1 MQSAS
6 PDPVQPPHMVHHH
19 QAPLL
24 AEQAPM
30 AVDHLSTQ
38 AHLLHPMAV
47 YTTVGQGMQHHVP
60 AHAVQHDDG
69 ARVGDGQELQQQHEF
84 RQLQQVLEQQL
95 RMRPQDQ
102 NPLLVPQTRQ
112 QDAHYPGA
120 QQQGQQQQRPQHLTS
135 QHQHVQQQLEHETQT
150 EYRALHGQQQQHPNM
165 PVDSALQNQQPFEQ
179 PAVPRESVAVS
190 LQRNPVTNARSR
202 ASEVSEESRRRRA
215 NMMAEL
221 LRTFFRPTLGSS
233 RYVAVRFIGEG
244 AYGVVVSAKDT
255 ITGDIVAVKRIRKCL
270 NNYPMFTRAL
280 RELKFLRLL
289 SPHKNIINVRDVLL
303 PGEYEKFND
312 TFVVCEKMP
321 MDLKQVLAST
331 AEITH
336 DHVKYFMFQLLCG
349 IHYMHSASVFHRDL
363 KPSNILIN
371 EKCELRI
378 CDFGLARASYESGPD
393 TTRFWTDY
401 VATRWY
407 RAPELIMEDHSTY
420 STAIDMWSVGCIF
433 AEILAGGKVLFQGNS
448 KRHMFELITD
458 ILGSPPQHVLEGVR
472 NQMDRRILSEAQHP
486 HRPPR
491 NLAEMFPCADHQ
503 AIDLL
508 RRLLVLEQD
517 QRISAWDALHLP
529 YFAQYLYLGFGEEA
543 TPLPASEFQFERVA
557 LTHDQMR
564 HELLT
569 EILHYHPNET
579 LAVLERYGIGN
590 NVAVP
595 SAVQNFVQQMDDVG
609 DGGAKMRSTTMPEHA
624 LARYTDGRSRK
635 AGQSVPHAPVRQHG
649 TMTESE
655 LALFN
660 RTRIP
665 RHVDL

>member
-1 MQSAS
+1 
-6 PDPVQPPHMVHHH
+6 VYHH
-19 QAPLL
+19 QALLL
-24 AEQAPM
+24 AQQAGM
-30 AVDHLSTQ
+30 AVDHPLTQ
-38 AHLLHPMAV
+38 AQLLDPMAV
-47 YTTVGQGMQHHVP
+47 YTTVGQSTHQHVP
-60 AHAVQHDDG
+60 AHSFQHDDG
-69 ARVGDGQELQQQHEF
+69 FHVSDSQELQQRHELH
-84 RQLQQVLEQQL
+84 QLQHVLEQQL
-95 RMRPQDQ
+95 RMRPQHQ
-102 NPLLVPQTRQ
+102 ISQLVQQTTQ
-112 QDAHYPGA
+112 QDAHCPGA
-120 QQQGQQQQRPQHLTS
+120 EQQGQQQQGPYHLSSQQQHVQQ
-135 QHQHVQQQLEHETQT
+135 QHVQQQHVQQQLEQETQI
-150 EYRALHGQQQQHPNM
+150 EYRALHEQQQQYSNM
-165 PVDSALQNQQPFEQ
+165 PADPPFQSQRPLEQTAL
-179 PAVPRESVAVS
+179 PRESVAVS

-215 NMMAEL
+215 NKMAEL
-221 LRTFFRPTLGSS
+221 LHTFFSPTLGSS

-244 AYGVVVSAKDT
+244 AYGVVVSARDT

-289 SPHKNIINVRDVLL
+289 SAHKNIISVRDVLL

-321 MDLKQVLAST
+321 MDLKQVLASP
-331 AEITH
+331 AEITR

-433 AEILAGGKVLFQGNS
+433 AEILAGGKVLFQGHS
-448 KRHMFELITD
+448 KKHMFELITD
-458 ILGSPPQHVLEGVR
+458 VLGSPPQHVLEGVR
-472 NQMDRRILSEAQHP
+472 NQMDRRILIEALHP

-491 NLAEMFPCADHQ
+491 NLAEMFPSADHQ

-529 YFAQYLYLGFGEEA
+529 YFAQYLHLGFGEEA
-543 TPLPASEFQFERVA
+543 RPLPASEFQFERVA

-609 DGGAKMRSTTMPEHA
+609 DGGGARMRSTTMPEHA
-624 LARYTDGRSRK
+624 LARYTDGRSRM
-635 AGQSVPHAPVRQHG
+635 AGLSVSHAPVRQHG